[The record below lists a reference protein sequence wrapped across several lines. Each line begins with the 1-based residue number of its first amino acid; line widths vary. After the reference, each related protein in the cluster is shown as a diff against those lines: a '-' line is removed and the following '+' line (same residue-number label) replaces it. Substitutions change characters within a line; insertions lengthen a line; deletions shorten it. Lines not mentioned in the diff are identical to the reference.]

1 MKHAARALFLLICLA
16 AVSSLSCLQAAT
28 PSSSTVPPSTLP
40 FTPVI
45 TSAAPELDRI
55 RLVGTIGPLSLPLAY
70 MVDHNSLAAIART
83 TTLSLWS
90 NPAQLQAIISSSQAD
105 FVSLPT
111 TSASLFY
118 NKGISLQLLDCSIW
132 NILYVVTADSSIKDL
147 TDLKGKR
154 IVIPYQGAIPD
165 AMFRF
170 VWQQYGLDPDKDIE
184 IYYAPDPVQAS
195 QLLLAGRD
203 KYVLLSE
210 PSATSVIL
218 NGQRTGQNYLRALN
232 METEWKKASRSERS
246 TPIAGTV
253 VLGDLKD
260 RPEIID
266 VFVSEYQKAVNWIL
280 ANPKAAGLVGE
291 KVLADSGFK
300 APVLTASM
308 SNISWRFVKAQDA
321 RADIEAFFSA
331 LSQVSPNYIGGKL
344 PDGNYYYGK

>member
-1 MKHAARALFLLICLA
+1 MKHAARTLFLLICLT
-16 AVSSLSCLQAAT
+16 AVFSLSCLQAAT
-28 PSSSTVPPSTLP
+28 TSSSTAASAALP
-40 FTPVI
+40 LTPAI
-45 TSAAPELDRI
+45 PSAAPGLGRI

-70 MVDHNSLAAIART
+70 MLDNNSLAAVAGT

-111 TSASLFY
+111 SSASLFY

-132 NILYVVTADSSIKDL
+132 NILYVVTADSSIKAL

-170 VWQQYGLDPDKDIE
+170 AWQQYGLDPDKDIE

-195 QLLLAGRD
+195 QLLLAGQD

-210 PSATSVIL
+210 PSATAVIV
-218 NGQRTGQNYLRALN
+218 NGQKSGQSYLRALN
-232 METEWKKASRSERS
+232 MEVEWKKASRTERS

-260 RPEIID
+260 RTDIIEA
-266 VFVSEYQKAVNWIL
+266 FVSEYQKAVTWIL
-280 ANPKAAGLVGE
+280 ANPQAAGLMGE
-291 KVLADSGFK
+291 KVLAESGFK

-308 SNISWRFVKAQDA
+308 SNISWRFARAQDA
-321 RADIEAFFSA
+321 RADIEAFFSD
-331 LSQVSPNYIGGKL
+331 LSRVSPNYIGGKL
-344 PDGNYYYGK
+344 PDSNFYYGK